1 MSKVQKYAG
10 VMELVDMQD
19 LGSCVL
25 RRGGSS
31 PFARTN
37 ASVLIGFE
45 IVRAISNSEHSK
57 INNSS
62 GLGVAY
68 GYSFS
73 RIYGNFRH
81 WKR

>member
-31 PFARTN
+31 PFARTS
-37 ASVLIGFE
+37 SVTLHP
-45 IVRAISNSEHSK
+45 VRAFDFVLKARFCARDEKTS
-57 INNSS
+57 
-62 GLGVAY
+62 
-68 GYSFS
+68 
-73 RIYGNFRH
+73 
-81 WKR
+81 

>member
-1 MSKVQKYAG
+1 ML
-10 VMELVDMQD
+10 ELVDWEV
-19 LGSCVL
+19 SKTFVE
-25 RRGGSS
+25 RRVGSS
-31 PFARTN
+31 PTTGTN

-57 INNSS
+57 INNSL